1 MCSRQFRIDSLHDT
15 MQLLPLHR
23 SLAYLGGGGKAVEVV
38 ALGGNAAGEVA
49 GVPLLFEPMADD
61 NSAGREPTP
70 ETVSGAI
77 EAGLVVGDHLV
88 EPAKPSSPNRGGGG
102 QRGP

>member
-1 MCSRQFRIDSLHDT
+1 
-15 MQLLPLHR
+15 
-23 SLAYLGGGGKAVEVV
+23 
-38 ALGGNAAGEVA
+38 
-49 GVPLLFEPMADD
+49 MADD